1 METVIANPW
10 VRKGLRL
17 INSKGMT
24 CLLRGLYSS
33 VDFQVYQ
40 SIVQIGKKTI
50 YAYGGAR
57 THSLAQQ
64 KCMGETLERIAI
76 KLHMKHYEFAHIG
89 TAGAFN
95 KKDAIERARFELL
108 EKQAFSKFLQ
118 KNVST
123 YKRVEKIT
131 NICITGSKIPYTF
144 MCIRPFEY
152 KGNKIYATGLCTKRS
167 KPGAKKGAAEEAC
180 IEMIVKQI
188 LLDRSQK
195 NNSKHK
201 IFIHDHLV
209 EKNSLTYLNL
219 TPNFYKKI
227 RYQIWLITENR

>member
-1 METVIANPW
+1 MLAIKFQNGASIYHHQKPFENMKYLYKTLYETVIANPW

-76 KLHMKHYEFAHIG
+76 KLHMKYYNLH
-89 TAGAFN
+89 T
-95 KKDAIERARFELL
+95 L
-108 EKQAFSKFLQ
+108 EPL
-118 KNVST
+118 V
-123 YKRVEKIT
+123 
-131 NICITGSKIPYTF
+131 
-144 MCIRPFEY
+144 
-152 KGNKIYATGLCTKRS
+152 
-167 KPGAKKGAAEEAC
+167 
-180 IEMIVKQI
+180 
-188 LLDRSQK
+188 
-195 NNSKHK
+195 
-201 IFIHDHLV
+201 HLTR
-209 EKNSLTYLNL
+209 KTL
-219 TPNFYKKI
+219 
-227 RYQIWLITENR
+227 